1 MLTRII
7 TNVNA
12 ITTIIVIN
20 RGLQYLCIPNSTRKR
35 KRNLVGEEGV
45 VVEVGV
51 VVVGGG
57 GVEVEEGVVGRK
69 EGVGKV
75 GVCNNSPGL
84 ARIQRRG
91 KAQIID
97 PS

>member
-35 KRNLVGEEGV
+35 KRNLGGGGGV
-45 VVEVGV
+45 VVVGGVGVVVGV
-51 VVVGGG
+51 VVVGG
-57 GVEVEEGVVGRK
+57 
-69 EGVGKV
+69 V
-75 GVCNNSPGL
+75 GVINLFQELMYSN
-84 ARIQRRG
+84 RG
-91 KAQIID
+91 
-97 PS
+97 SVVVW